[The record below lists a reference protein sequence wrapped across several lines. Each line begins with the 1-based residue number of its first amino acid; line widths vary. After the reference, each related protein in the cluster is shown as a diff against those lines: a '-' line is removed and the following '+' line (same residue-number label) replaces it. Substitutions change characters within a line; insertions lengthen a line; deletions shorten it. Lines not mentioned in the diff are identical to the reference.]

1 MTTEIKHAIMPRELI
16 AGLVLVASGALALPA
31 AADTLDTTI
40 SMQERIDSDARKSQV
55 AINQL
60 DDEADRLLTEYRVTT
75 READS
80 LRRYNAQLEKQ
91 IASQLEEMGSI
102 ERQLEQINDVSREVV
117 PMMLRMIDTLGK
129 FVELD
134 LPFLLEERNSRV
146 ETLRETMDRA
156 DVSTSE
162 KYRRIVEAYQV
173 EMEYGRT
180 IEAYQAELEL
190 DGANKVVDFLRVGRI
205 ALMFQTQDGR
215 ITGYYDPTSKSF
227 VEDNDCKIAVRD
239 GLRVA
244 RKQTAPDLL
253 VVPVQAPVQP

>member
-1 MTTEIKHAIMPRELI
+1 
-16 AGLVLVASGALALPA
+16 
-31 AADTLDTTI
+31 
-40 SMQERIDSDARKSQV
+40 
-55 AINQL
+55 
-60 DDEADRLLTEYRVTT
+60 
-75 READS
+75 
-80 LRRYNAQLEKQ
+80 
-91 IASQLEEMGSI
+91 
-102 ERQLEQINDVSREVV
+102 
-117 PMMLRMIDTLGK
+117 
-129 FVELD
+129 
-134 LPFLLEERNSRV
+134 
-146 ETLRETMDRA
+146 MDRA

-227 VEDNDCKIAVRD
+227 VEDNDYKIAVRD